1 MPCRNSSTP
10 RPAVYLLQNEKES
23 KIGNQ
28 CRSLGENKEDNLNDR
43 QGGSWV
49 VKKLAGK
56 INGEA
61 AAVVAVLLMRDLS
74 NLMS

>member
-1 MPCRNSSTP
+1 
-10 RPAVYLLQNEKES
+10 
-23 KIGNQ
+23 
-28 CRSLGENKEDNLNDR
+28 LGENKEDNLNDR